1 MGGKDLLKFLGKRSP
16 EAFWRDKARR
26 SRGTGLI
33 RPARSEIKQKKKP
46 PRLLIVKTS
55 DFCLGRR
62 MDLEDQAQI
71 MGGLQRSRSNNE
83 LAALNAQLKQIREEE
98 ARAPKC
104 PYCIGPITEGAV
116 KCRHCASDIEWFV
129 FEGLRNPCK
138 VGEGD
143 QIVADLRAE
152 KGRLQAE
159 QDEQLRR
166 AIEECPSC
174 KKCGT
179 LNAAESIEAA
189 KSFSEGGVCLSCQK
203 KAAKVF
209 LGVLIVVILFLG
221 ILISV
226 N

>member
-1 MGGKDLLKFLGKRSP
+1 
-16 EAFWRDKARR
+16 
-26 SRGTGLI
+26 
-33 RPARSEIKQKKKP
+33 
-46 PRLLIVKTS
+46 
-55 DFCLGRR
+55 

-152 KGRLQAE
+152 KGRLQADLRAEKGRLQAE